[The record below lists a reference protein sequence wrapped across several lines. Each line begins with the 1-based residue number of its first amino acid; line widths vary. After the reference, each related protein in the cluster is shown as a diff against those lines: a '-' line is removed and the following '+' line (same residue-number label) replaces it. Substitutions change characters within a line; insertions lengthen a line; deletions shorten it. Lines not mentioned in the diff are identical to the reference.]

1 MEECLFCKIVKKELE
16 ANIVY
21 EDEEFMAF
29 MDKYPDSP
37 GHMLIVP
44 KDHISDL
51 IEIKDNYFVKFNKII
66 KKMVNLVIDKLGAD
80 GVSVTVNYG
89 SVQYIKHYH
98 MHIIPRYKEK
108 NNLSN
113 EEIYKI
119 LIEK

>member
-1 MEECLFCKIVKKELE
+1 MEDCLFCKIIKKEIDSK
-16 ANIVY
+16 IVY
-21 EDEEFMAF
+21 EDSDFIAF
-29 MDKYPDSP
+29 MDKFPDSP

-44 KDHISDL
+44 KLHISDL
-51 IEIKDNYFVKFNKII
+51 IEISDDYFVKFNKVS
-66 KKMVNLVIDKLGAD
+66 KLMVDLVVSKLGAD

-89 SVQYIKHYH
+89 SCQYIKHYH
-98 MHIIPRYKEK
+98 MHVIPRYNEK